1 MHIAI
6 GLKIYSEE
14 IIQRTTESRWSD
26 SKFVA
31 GIHKINTGGNS
42 NILHWEMI
50 KNVYNMCTMPSQ
62 LFYQKILNYTVSHS
76 TGIVGYYKQNDE
88 QNSITIFVSEE
99 KVYAMS

>member
-1 MHIAI
+1 
-6 GLKIYSEE
+6 
-14 IIQRTTESRWSD
+14 
-26 SKFVA
+26 
-31 GIHKINTGGNS
+31 
-42 NILHWEMI
+42 
-50 KNVYNMCTMPSQ
+50 MCTMPSQ